1 MFVTRGLLPTLFI
14 ASCVRQRAP
23 YLTKLIFVFS
33 LSKEVQVTLVTP
45 RDSDGQLLFSQVR
58 VPASFCQPPS
68 LLLATAELFFTGRVL
83 HPCPGST
90 SDIYFRLLCSWD
102 YRNHTLKRMSGS
114 FYFVIVGH
122 HDNPVFEMEFL
133 PAGKAESKDDHRH
146 LNQFIAHAALD
157 LVDENMWLSNN
168 MYLKTV
174 DKFNEWF
181 VSAFVTAGHMRFIM
195 LHDIRQEDGIK
206 NFFTDVYDLYI
217 KFAMNPFYEPNS
229 PIRSSAFDRKVQFLG
244 KKHLLS

>member
-1 MFVTRGLLPTLFI
+1 
-14 ASCVRQRAP
+14 
-23 YLTKLIFVFS
+23 
-33 LSKEVQVTLVTP
+33 
-45 RDSDGQLLFSQVR
+45 
-58 VPASFCQPPS
+58 
-68 LLLATAELFFTGRVL
+68 
-83 HPCPGST
+83 
-90 SDIYFRLLCSWD
+90 
-102 YRNHTLKRMSGS
+102 MSGS
-114 FYFVIVGH
+114 FYFVVVGH

-133 PAGKAESKDDHRH
+133 PAGKMEPKDDHRH

-195 LHDIRQEDGIK
+195 LHDVRQEDGIK
-206 NFFTDVYDLYI
+206 NFFNDVYDLYI
-217 KFAMNPFYEPNS
+217 KFAMNPFYEPNTL
-229 PIRSSAFDRKVQFLG
+229 IRSTAFDRKVQFLG

>member
-1 MFVTRGLLPTLFI
+1 
-14 ASCVRQRAP
+14 
-23 YLTKLIFVFS
+23 
-33 LSKEVQVTLVTP
+33 
-45 RDSDGQLLFSQVR
+45 
-58 VPASFCQPPS
+58 
-68 LLLATAELFFTGRVL
+68 
-83 HPCPGST
+83 
-90 SDIYFRLLCSWD
+90 
-102 YRNHTLKRMSGS
+102 MSGS

-181 VSAFVTAGHMRFIM
+181 VSAFVTAVFISKKDYALIILHMRFIM

-217 KFAMNPFYEPNS
+217 KVWYVL
-229 PIRSSAFDRKVQFLG
+229 K
-244 KKHLLS
+244 LLKSDYQKGFRF